1 MPSISRKQANLMRAV
16 AHNPAFAKK
25 VGIPQSVGKD
35 FSKADK
41 GRKFGSGGTMK
52 ESKSMMKKEVAFM
65 KKKGAPKSMIKHE
78 EAEMGMKKG
87 GKVKKYGIGGDIRDA
102 WRRFTNPSP
111 QERQAAERQFQDQVN
126 ARFAPGYNPA
136 NDPSA
141 VRYYG
146 LTPGFT
152 GGSGSAGGASGPV
165 APPSGPSGPFA
176 RRGKRAGGKISSGF
190 RHSADGIASKG
201 KTRYGSSYGVG
212 WFNILCFPSC

>member
-1 MPSISRKQANLMRAV
+1 
-16 AHNPAFAKK
+16 
-25 VGIPQSVGKD
+25 
-35 FSKADK
+35 
-41 GRKFGSGGTMK
+41 
-52 ESKSMMKKEVAFM
+52 
-65 KKKGAPKSMIKHE
+65 
-78 EAEMGMKKG
+78 MKKG

-165 APPSGPSGPFA
+165 APPSGPSGPLA
-176 RRGKRAGGKISSGF
+176 RRGKRAGGKISSGY
-190 RHSADGIASKG
+190 RSSADGVASKG
-201 KTRYGSSYGVG
+201 KTRGTEVRMASGGSVG
-212 WFNILCFPSC
+212 GASKRADGIAQRGKTKGRMC